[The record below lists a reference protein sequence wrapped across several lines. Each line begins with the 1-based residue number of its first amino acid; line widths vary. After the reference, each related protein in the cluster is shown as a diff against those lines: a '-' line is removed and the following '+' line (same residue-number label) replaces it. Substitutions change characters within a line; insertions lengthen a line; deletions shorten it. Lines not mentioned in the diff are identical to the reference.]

1 MLDIRNKM
9 PDNIIDAPIPSKKVR
24 WLYDFLSPFYEFV
37 TRYERVVKDKG
48 FSIAEIKPGF
58 TVLDVASGTGQT
70 LLESS
75 KIVGQDGIVCG
86 IDLSPKMLA
95 ITRNRVHDAALTS
108 RVHLKLG
115 DARQLPYREEVF
127 DVVFNSYLLDLIDTP
142 DIPHI
147 LTEFKRVLKPGG
159 RLIIVSLSKGDRW
172 TTNMA
177 LYEWIYRRCP
187 ILLGGCRPIFTKPFI
202 EELGFQNVNRELIL
216 AGHVISSEIVWG
228 EKPQTRRA
236 CRSENEG

>member
-1 MLDIRNKM
+1 M
-9 PDNIIDAPIPSKKVR
+9 PDTIIDAPIPSKKVR

-58 TVLDVASGTGQT
+58 TVLDVAVGTGQT

-147 LTEFKRVLKPGG
+147 LAEFKRVLKPGG

-172 TTNMA
+172 ITNMA
-177 LYEWIYRRCP
+177 LYEWIYRRWP

-202 EELGFQNVNRELIL
+202 EELGFQNTHRKLII
-216 AGHVISSEIVWG
+216 AGHVFPSEIVWG
-228 EKPQTRRA
+228 EKPQTQRSS
-236 CRSENEG
+236 RSENKR